1 MNKEEIIK
9 EIKLNIENMEKEIV
23 KKEEEIKILLE
34 QLAELNGKTEDEE
47 EK

>member
-23 KKEEEIKILLE
+23 KKEEETKILLE

>member
-23 KKEEEIKILLE
+23 KKEEEIKILLN
-34 QLAELNGKTEDEE
+34 QLAELNGETEDEE
-47 EK
+47 EN